1 MWPLTYATKCNFI
14 SYFFIG
20 FAILPIMV
28 NRRNYIH
35 WLAIPPGARIRRN
48 DHFLLLELLERSTNW
63 FVDYSSIISTEEH
76 KSSGFRG
83 DATEYRNSGKFWFK
97 SKHHRL
103 QSRIRIRYDIYQIW
117 IWIRIQPLRTNRIRT
132 QPLRTNQICIN
143 DFFKTGSGSRHLCCD
158 NFQSILW
165 WFLIRK
171 GSFFHFR
178 RSFVIIFKL
187 SFKNKF

>member
-63 FVDYSSIISTEEH
+63 FVDRSSNFSTDKTEEQWRRG
-76 KSSGFRG
+76 SSAMG
-83 DATEYRNSGKFWFK
+83 YQNSGKLWVE
-97 SKHHRL
+97 SKHLGQLSTILHPLTEIRG
-103 QSRIRIRYDIYQIW
+103 QKICSNGQQAKFVDCSRILSPDK
-117 IWIRIQPLRTNRIRT
+117 P
-132 QPLRTNQICIN
+132 
-143 DFFKTGSGSRHLCCD
+143 
-158 NFQSILW
+158 
-165 WFLIRK
+165 RK
-171 GSFFHFR
+171 RELEG
-178 RSFVIIFKL
+178 KL
-187 SFKNKF
+187 PQDVKF